1 MKFLLFSI
9 FVFCTFA
16 LKGEEKEF
24 YYIEKKNHTIINW
37 TKGIIYSEYT
47 ITGNSESLD
56 KIEKETFEKALHNL
70 YLTLYDIYFES
81 GIKIKDKI
89 KTDQNFKKIIH
100 MISDN
105 VRIEKKIKY
114 LNTITY
120 LLSFS
125 FLDYF
130 NYYFP
135 IKNEISNFESIKLL
149 EKDFKGILLYVPTK
163 EIKPALRIKIYSN
176 NGKLILTI
184 PCKKNFYFSNTNF
197 LNEEQ
202 KFHNPYIIY
211 TKKTINLNDLI
222 LDQKDIEFLIGTK
235 KLLEE
240 DLRVIFYAEQ

>member
-1 MKFLLFSI
+1 MKSRLFIIFLF
-9 FVFCTFA
+9 FNFF

-24 YYIEKKNHTIINW
+24 YYIEKKNNTTINW

-47 ITGNSESLD
+47 LTGNSDNLD
-56 KIEKETFEKALHNL
+56 KIEKETYQKALHNL
-70 YLTLYDIYFES
+70 FLALYDIYFES

-89 KTDQNFKKIIH
+89 KSDQNFKKVIH
-100 MISDN
+100 TISDN

-149 EKDFKGILLYVPTK
+149 EKDFKGIFLYVPK
-163 EIKPALRIKIYSN
+163 DQVQPALRIKLYSN

-184 PCKKNFYFSNTNF
+184 PSKKNFYFLNANF

-211 TKKTINLNDLI
+211 TKKTINSNDLI
-222 LDQKDIEFLIGTK
+222 LDQKDVEFLIGTK
-235 KLLEE
+235 KLIEG
-240 DLRVIFYAEQ
+240 DFKVIFYAE